1 MSTMLTIKGV
11 YRDGK
16 VEFSE
21 RPRDVSEETPVMVTF
36 LTREQS
42 QEQEAARKP
51 GDRDKLRLAATER
64 FLARLDKGIAFGGP
78 PYPKREQ
85 LYDRFERTNEDP
97 R

>member
-1 MSTMLTIKGV
+1 MLTIRGV

-16 VEFSE
+16 VELSE

-36 LTREQS
+36 LTNEQS
-42 QEQEAARKP
+42 QGQKCTQEP
-51 GDRDKLRLAATER
+51 GDQEQLRRAATER

-85 LYDRFERTNEDP
+85 LYDRFERTSEDP